1 MYRIDNKLTINT
13 NISDQEFKFVYSRN
27 LIVAKEKNKN
37 NMLYF
42 QKYIEFLFDTEIS
55 ENDYKKIFDKLLKM
69 RTTLLYSIQNTGLTL
84 QIFIQSIMKHHDPYY
99 VNNSRPYLS
108 TQVFISEYLG
118 KKCILKIY
126 IYNKNLHPEYIH
138 IVEHNFE
145 NEVLY
150 QTYAHTLNECCDFI
164 SPEIYDIGEITGVF
178 IGGQVQPNMKCRF
191 IIMEFLPFIHF
202 KDAIFNENECGQ
214 LIKRK
219 EKLDVLLKTNLLHHN
234 DLHNRNVLVDTEHDK
249 LAIIDFGES
258 NMGPLQPI
266 G

>member
-1 MYRIDNKLTINT
+1 MYRRNNRLTINT
-13 NISDQEFKFVYSRN
+13 NISDSEFKFVYSRN
-27 LIVAKEKNKN
+27 LNVAKQENKN

-42 QKYIEFLFDTEIS
+42 QKYIRILFDTEIS
-55 ENDYKKIFDKLLKM
+55 ENEYKKIADKLLKL
-69 RTTLLYSIQNTGLTL
+69 RATISFAIKNVSITL
-84 QIFIQSIMKHHDPYY
+84 QLFIQSIMKHHDPYY
-99 VNNSRPYLS
+99 VNNSRLYVS
-108 TQVFISEYLG
+108 TQVFIAEYLG

-126 IYNKNLHPEYIH
+126 IYNKNLVHEYIS

-145 NEVLY
+145 NEALY
-150 QTYAHTLNECCDFI
+150 QSYARSLNDTCDFI

-178 IGGQVQPNMKCRF
+178 IGGKVRQNMKCRF
-191 IIMEFLPFIHF
+191 IIMEYLPFIRF

-219 EKLDVLLKTNLLHHN
+219 EKLDVLLKTKMLHHN
-234 DLHNRNVLVDTEHDK
+234 DLHNKNVLFDAAHDK

-258 NMGPLQPI
+258 NMGPFQPI